1 MIIDSNS
8 TDKTVEIAKS
18 KGAKVITQSWLGY
31 GKQKNFMIDNCSGEW
46 ILSID
51 ADEIISQELAN
62 EISEEIKKEN
72 NISEVYEL
80 REKVV
85 CFGKLIKHGGF
96 SGRYKTKLFKKC
108 EDRFSDLEVHEYYET
123 NKATAKLKEYYYHYS
138 FDSLEQYIEKTNKY
152 FEESQIGK
160 WLKEDIRNLGG
171 FVITP
176 VGEIILGKI
185 DQYINIE
192 LLF

>member
-1 MIIDSNS
+1 MKLSVGIITYNEEQIIARTIDSVKNIADEIVIIDSNS

-85 CFGKLIKHGGF
+85 CFGTI
-96 SGRYKTKLFKKC
+96 S
-108 EDRFSDLEVHEYYET
+108 S
-123 NKATAKLKEYYYHYS
+123 YHK
-138 FDSLEQYIEKTNKY
+138 F
-152 FEESQIGK
+152 
-160 WLKEDIRNLGG
+160 
-171 FVITP
+171 
-176 VGEIILGKI
+176 
-185 DQYINIE
+185 
-192 LLF
+192 

>member
-1 MIIDSNS
+1 MKLSVGIITYNEEQIIARTIDSVKNIADEIVIIDSNS
-8 TDKTVEIAKS
+8 TDKTVEIAKL

-51 ADEIISQELAN
+51 ADEIISEELAV

-72 NISEVYEL
+72 NTVEVYEL

-138 FDSLEQYIEKTNKY
+138 FDSLEQYIDKTNKY
-152 FEESQIGK
+152 
-160 WLKEDIRNLGG
+160 
-171 FVITP
+171 
-176 VGEIILGKI
+176 
-185 DQYINIE
+185 
-192 LLF
+192 

>member
-1 MIIDSNS
+1 MKLSVGIITFNEERIIAKTIDAVKNIAGEIVIIDSNS

-96 SGRYKTKLFKKC
+96 SGTPDISNLPSRHMYT
-108 EDRFSDLEVHEYYET
+108 T
-123 NKATAKLKEYYYHYS
+123 NVPSGTFCIRRGLSSSRILVVKYS
-138 FDSLEQYIEKTNKY
+138 QLTSSCGSALVV
-152 FEESQIGK
+152 S
-160 WLKEDIRNLGG
+160 
-171 FVITP
+171 V
-176 VGEIILGKI
+176 
-185 DQYINIE
+185 
-192 LLF
+192 